1 MTHEE
6 IIDVLTTCLEPTGP
20 HGFEGLIARL
30 LEQLTNQKFFLALS
44 GSQGGK
50 DLASGLRIGNM
61 LAVECK
67 RYRDD
72 TKLSV
77 DSLIAKLHQASMAAI
92 PPDVWILVT
101 TKRLGLQHHEQIT
114 MFGRDAGID
123 CILLDS
129 EDGAES
135 DLIALLALSPD
146 MVADFL
152 QEFGRDVPLGCA
164 KSVKEWLQTRSES
177 GDCKSTHQRLRKEM
191 LEGCLGLEHWRHISR
206 EQLQGVLHDS
216 TLCRARLDQDLAV
229 LGEQAKLVE
238 RKELHAGLTAWYA
251 NWITVRRPCVVL
263 GEEGEGKSWA
273 LTHWLAE
280 SMIRADSPCLIFL
293 SANNVRSAEP
303 QDLVTSEIART
314 FRSDQFFAEK
324 RLRRWLGQPAS
335 EAPLL
340 VLVLDGL
347 NEYPRGPWGAL
358 LSRLQTE
365 PWVSHIA
372 VLMTC
377 RTLYWQEH
385 LASRFPEIS
394 TLEIAPFDDQELEQA
409 LTLRDVTR
417 QEIDDTLLPLIRIPR
432 YLDLMVRLRTEIL
445 ESGEVTKER
454 LIYEDQFD
462 RWRRR
467 TSTSPHQLNRNEFQ
481 EFLHRLAERLL
492 SVDEV
497 PRSEIVTE
505 LNAFGTG
512 LDLLEELA
520 TGRILERKGSRGWT
534 VNRRYLVLAF
544 GLLLAESAYRAGADG
559 DESIDEAVRDFLE
572 PQSDMDIKA
581 EICGFALLHALERAD
596 AGFSL
601 PVRLAL
607 FRAWIQGRNIQE
619 HNWARLPAY
628 LPKSPETYLA
638 MAEWLWSRERN
649 QSQAQ
654 DALMAGFLRHARNP
668 RIQQSLVVAFERWF
682 GFVHPDGHLAR
693 YWVDDPQRLEEGRAS
708 VRAAFGNTL
717 PESGI
722 ELDGF
727 RLVINQ
733 DQGLL
738 RLSRVALAVISHLDR
753 QPFLRAIVIGMLAN
767 TVMGQPDSPELYYW
781 TVRTAPD
788 PIEPHLLGLA
798 AYLIARGS
806 VSGQKTADFLLGALA
821 TKRAATL
828 RQTIAADNRYSN
840 HFRELWLRDPCRLNV
855 LFDKE
860 TAPRCLT
867 RADVDLGAK
876 LRLSKQIALDPT
888 TIFPNA
894 FIELAARV
902 EFGFDLDQIASNING
917 VTSEDHDLDEIEAAM
932 CAAAPLHWTE
942 FLRCLIRELANRE
955 GDGLWLLADRVFEW
969 LPILTDTEREVIE
982 QRWKHLLEQDSSS
995 DHGRFAED
1003 VLFQCVL
1010 WARSA
1015 SEQLSAYR
1023 LRAGRSTWVLGREA
1037 PSAPIPEDVACDIN
1051 ALLKASQDDA
1061 VISNL
1066 LAFLASSLECMTN
1079 DLRETLLDLCGKR
1092 KTEFG
1097 SWCREIFLKHG
1108 DLPGI
1113 TSIIEGDT
1121 KFTGDDAILNEP
1133 AASLL
1138 ICEYGSQLGFDEV
1151 MRRVAPHYLG
1161 LAVERR
1167 GRLPDEVNRY
1177 AEIIDHLLDISG
1189 IGSEALLEK
1198 DRSVVLPVDFHDLD
1212 DFLPQWKIDD
1222 RGDGKIV
1229 FLSAGHGWGG
1239 NPRRDN
1245 DPDWA
1250 GSNVSSAEI
1259 TQRHNT
1265 QVRYFRELLD
1275 LARTSG
1281 NPILARRFREEAL
1294 DAVVSAHFERATSWV
1309 QKVMADT
1316 PEARNLLVNC
1326 RGFYEALCQALLDSA
1341 PEEGAAL
1348 YRRLTEIPHCRLVDR
1363 ATGIDNSTL
1372 TLFRASISEPVNRL
1386 RVQMLE
1392 QCSCDLDLFELA
1404 LAAQFSGSITWFSAQ
1419 VDRWMTSMH
1428 PFDQARGIY
1437 LLGMLDDPTAETRL
1451 TEISVEYG
1459 DCWLGSRAQRALRI
1473 HQHNQWAKIWF
1484 TRFLEVG
1491 DNIRSWAAF
1500 RLFLRCV
1507 DRRFWLWGSGLLENS
1522 QIAAAIRCH
1531 YLANR
1536 LAIAKAAKANERG
1549 ALSLHDHLV
1558 GDKVLNE
1565 QAWPW
1570 MSRFSR

>member
-1 MTHEE
+1 MTYKE
-6 IIDVLTTCLEPTGP
+6 IIDALTTRLEPTGP

-30 LEQLTNQKFFLALS
+30 LEMLTNQRFFLALS

-50 DLASGLRIGNM
+50 DLVSGLRNGNM

-67 RYRDD
+67 RYLNG

-77 DSLIAKLHQASMAAI
+77 DSLIAKIHQASIAPI
-92 PPDVWILVT
+92 PPDVWVLVT
-101 TKRLGLQHHEQIT
+101 TKRIGLQHHEQIT

-152 QEFGRDVPLGCA
+152 QEFGRDVPSGYA
-164 KSVKEWLQTRSES
+164 KSVKEWLQTRSQS
-177 GDCKSTHQRLRKEM
+177 DDCTSTHQRLRKEM
-191 LEGCLGLEHWRHISR
+191 LAGCLGLEHWRHLSR
-206 EQLQGVLHDS
+206 EQLQGMLHDS
-216 TLCRARLDQDLAV
+216 NLCRARLDQDLAV
-229 LGEQAKLVE
+229 LGEQAKLVQ
-238 RKELHAGLTAWYA
+238 RKELHAWLTAWYA
-251 NWITVRRPCVVL
+251 NWLTVRRPCVVL
-263 GEEGEGKSWA
+263 GKEGEGKSWA

-280 SMIRADSPCLIFL
+280 SMIRADSPCLLFL
-293 SANNVRSAEP
+293 SASNVRSAEP

-314 FRSDQFFAEK
+314 FRSDQFSAEK

-347 NEYPRGPWGAL
+347 NEYPSGPWAAL
-358 LSRLQTE
+358 LSRLETE

-409 LTLRDVTR
+409 LALRDVTR

-467 TSTSPHQLNRNEFQ
+467 TSTSAHQLNRSQFQ
-481 EFLHRLAERLL
+481 EFLHRMAERLL
-492 SVDEV
+492 GVDEV

-534 VNRRYLVLAF
+534 VNHRYLALAF
-544 GLLLAESAYRAGADG
+544 GLLLAESARRAGTDG

-572 PQSDMDIKA
+572 PQSDMDIKV
-581 EICGFALLHALERAD
+581 EICGFALLHALEHAD
-596 AGFSL
+596 AGFTL

-619 HNWARLPAY
+619 HDWARLPAY

-638 MAEWLWSRERN
+638 MAEWLWSRERD
-649 QSQAQ
+649 QAQAQ

-682 GFVHPDGHLAR
+682 GFVHPDGHLAH
-693 YWVDDPQRLEEGRAS
+693 YWDDDPQHLEEGRAS
-708 VRAAFGNTL
+708 VRAAFGKTL
-717 PESGI
+717 REGDI

-753 QPFLRAIVIGMLAN
+753 QPFLRGIVTGMLAN

-781 TVRTAPD
+781 TVRTASD
-788 PIEPHLLGLA
+788 PIESPLMGLA
-798 AYLIARGS
+798 VDLIARGS
-806 VSGQKTADFLLGALA
+806 ESGQKTSDFLLGALA
-821 TKRAATL
+821 TERAATL

-840 HFRELWLRDPCRLNV
+840 PWRELWLRDPCRLNV

-876 LRLSKQIALDPT
+876 LRLSKQIALDPAT
-888 TIFPNA
+888 VFPSIFV
-894 FIELAARV
+894 ELAARV
-902 EFGFDLDQIASNING
+902 EFDFELDQIASNING

-932 CAAAPLHWTE
+932 CAAAPLQWAD
-942 FLRCLIRELANRE
+942 FLRRLTRELANRE

-969 LPILTDTEREVIE
+969 LPILTDTERGIIE
-982 QRWKHLLEQDSSS
+982 QRWKHLLEQDSPPEQ
-995 DHGRFAED
+995 GRFAED
-1003 VLFQCVL
+1003 ILFQCVL
-1010 WARSA
+1010 WGRSA
-1015 SEQLSAYR
+1015 SEQMSAYR

-1037 PSAPIPEDVACDIN
+1037 PSATIPADIAHDIN
-1051 ALLKASQDDA
+1051 ALLKVSQDDA
-1061 VISNL
+1061 FISNL

-1097 SWCREIFLKHG
+1097 SWCREIFLKHK
-1108 DLPGI
+1108 DHSGI
-1113 TSIIEGDT
+1113 TSILEGDT
-1121 KFTGDDAILNEP
+1121 KYTDKDAILKDP

-1138 ICEYGSQLGFDEV
+1138 ICEHGLQLGFDEV
-1151 MRRVAPHYLG
+1151 IRRVAPHYLG

-1189 IGSEALLEK
+1189 LGSEAFLEQ
-1198 DRSVVLPVDFHDLD
+1198 DRSVVLPVDFFHLD
-1212 DFLPQWKIDD
+1212 DFISQWEIDG
-1222 RGDGKIV
+1222 RGNGKIV

-1239 NPRRDN
+1239 NPGGDN
-1245 DPDWA
+1245 NYDLA
-1250 GSNVSSAEI
+1250 RLNLSSAET
-1259 TQRHNT
+1259 TQRHNA
-1265 QVRYFRELLD
+1265 QVRHFRKLVD

-1281 NPILARRFREEAL
+1281 NPILARRFSEEAL

-1309 QKVMADT
+1309 KRVMADT
-1316 PEARNLLVNC
+1316 PEARNLLVSC
-1326 RGFYEALCQALLDSA
+1326 RGFYEALCQTLLDCA
-1341 PEEGAAL
+1341 PEVGAAL
-1348 YRRLTEIPHCRLVDR
+1348 YRRLKEIPHCRLVDR
-1363 ATGIDNSTL
+1363 ATGIDNL
-1372 TLFRASISEPVNRL
+1372 TFALFGASMSEPVDRL
-1386 RVQMLE
+1386 RAQVLE

-1404 LAAQFSGSITWFSAQ
+1404 LVAQITDSQAWISAQ
-1419 VDRWMTSMH
+1419 VDRWMTSMR
-1428 PFDQARGIY
+1428 PFD
-1437 LLGMLDDPTAETRL
+1437 
-1451 TEISVEYG
+1451 
-1459 DCWLGSRAQRALRI
+1459 
-1473 HQHNQWAKIWF
+1473 
-1484 TRFLEVG
+1484 
-1491 DNIRSWAAF
+1491 
-1500 RLFLRCV
+1500 
-1507 DRRFWLWGSGLLENS
+1507 
-1522 QIAAAIRCH
+1522 
-1531 YLANR
+1531 
-1536 LAIAKAAKANERG
+1536 
-1549 ALSLHDHLV
+1549 
-1558 GDKVLNE
+1558 
-1565 QAWPW
+1565 
-1570 MSRFSR
+1570 